1 MAVSGNWMDDESLED
16 DGVFFNPEDGKYY
29 AKIDYTFKGGKSGFG
44 KSSKFGK
51 RKTKKGQT
59 FIQLAE
65 DEIDEYQAYR
75 DKNQGKAIKGKRG
88 RNAYR
93 GPGSEVNY
101 GADIEPRREGESLA
115 EYNKRSQEARNQ
127 AKSDMGAAFKAY
139 KEKSNWW
146 DAERAS
152 GERGKA
158 RKELVEA
165 QGNAIAAFRARFAV
179 GQGWG

>member
-16 DGVFFNPEDGKYY
+16 DGVFFDPESGKYY
-29 AKIDYTFKGGKSGFG
+29 AKIDYTFKGGKSGIG
-44 KSSKFGK
+44 KSSKLGK

-59 FIQLAE
+59 YIELAE

-93 GPGSEVNY
+93 GPGSEVSY
-101 GADIEPRREGESLA
+101 REGKEGRREGEDFLA
-115 EYNKRSQEARNQ
+115 YNLRVAQEREEGKKAMS
-127 AKSDMGAAFKAY
+127 KAFKAY